1 MPTDDCF
8 TPRIVLSR
16 TALIGTATAIGLIG
30 LLTVE
35 DPVAL
40 FANVTTSLFEISA
53 LQPRAGQ
60 STVAIHSTAGPKDL
74 PPAAREAPM
83 RDQIATDQS
92 QTKITQPS
100 ADDSFKQFQA

>member
-1 MPTDDCF
+1 MPTKDGF
-8 TPRIVLSR
+8 ASRVVLTTS
-16 TALIGTATAIGLIG
+16 ALIGMATAIGI
-30 LLTVE
+30 LTVE

-40 FANVTTSLFEISA
+40 FANVTTSLIEISA
-53 LQPRAGQ
+53 LQPGADQ
-60 STVAIHSTAGPKDL
+60 STAAIQSTAGPEDL
-74 PPAAREAPM
+74 PLAAREAPT

>member
-1 MPTDDCF
+1 MPTKDGF
-8 TPRIVLSR
+8 ASRVVLTTS
-16 TALIGTATAIGLIG
+16 ALIGMATAIGI
-30 LLTVE
+30 LTVE

-60 STVAIHSTAGPKDL
+60 STVAIHLTAGPKDL